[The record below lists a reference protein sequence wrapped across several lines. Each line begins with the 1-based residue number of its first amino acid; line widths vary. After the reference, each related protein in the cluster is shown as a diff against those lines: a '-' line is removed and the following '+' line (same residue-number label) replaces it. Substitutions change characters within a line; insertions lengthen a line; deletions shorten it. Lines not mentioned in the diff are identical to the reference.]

1 MPLLSVRNLAPD
13 VRLGIWKIEE
23 TVENFLSSSPQ
34 LIAVYRQEIAAYK
47 SHTRQLEE
55 LAVYSLLWKMAG
67 SPLTI
72 THNAV
77 GKPFVN
83 GWHISISHTK
93 GYAAVIISPTVE
105 VAIDIEYR
113 SNRVNRVA
121 NRFIRSDEEAPDI
134 IGQLINW
141 CAKETLY
148 KYCSTQNLQY
158 FEMKVASS
166 DHPPL
171 VSYVDNLRAATR
183 HEFAYEVTE
192 DYVMTYI
199 VGEKE

>member
-83 GWHISISHTK
+83 GWHTVS
-93 GYAAVIISPTVE
+93 VIRK
-105 VAIDIEYR
+105 AM
-113 SNRVNRVA
+113 
-121 NRFIRSDEEAPDI
+121 
-134 IGQLINW
+134 Q
-141 CAKETLY
+141 
-148 KYCSTQNLQY
+148 
-158 FEMKVASS
+158 
-166 DHPPL
+166 PL
-171 VSYVDNLRAATR
+171 LFRQP
-183 HEFAYEVTE
+183 
-192 DYVMTYI
+192 
-199 VGEKE
+199 

>member
-55 LAVYSLLWKMAG
+55 LVVYSLLWKMAG

-148 KYCSTQNLQY
+148 KYYSTQNLQY
-158 FEMKVASS
+158 SDMRVTFEDHATTHCFIENLKAS
-166 DHPPL
+166 
-171 VSYVDNLRAATR
+171 TR
-183 HEFAYEVTE
+183 HQVEINVTG
-192 DYVMTYI
+192 DYVLTYM
-199 VGEKE
+199 VGDEK

>member
-113 SNRVNRVA
+113 SNR
-121 NRFIRSDEEAPDI
+121 
-134 IGQLINW
+134 
-141 CAKETLY
+141 AKETLY

-171 VSYVDNLRAATR
+171 VRYVDNLRAATR